1 MDIHY
6 TGTLKPA
13 KIGVIGGG
21 KGLRIIRN
29 WPYHAQVDPY
39 SRQAWVKLEDIRTT
53 INFPTGET
61 SQSAIETQ
69 VQMLLAQIVLTRD
82 SKMFPQLQSCW
93 YCEIE

>member
-6 TGTLKPA
+6 TGTLEPA
-13 KIGVIGGG
+13 KMDIIGAD

-29 WPYHAQVDPY
+29 WPYRARVDPY

-61 SQSAIETQ
+61 SQSAIEIQ
-69 VQMLLAQIVLTRD
+69 VQRILALIVFHRD